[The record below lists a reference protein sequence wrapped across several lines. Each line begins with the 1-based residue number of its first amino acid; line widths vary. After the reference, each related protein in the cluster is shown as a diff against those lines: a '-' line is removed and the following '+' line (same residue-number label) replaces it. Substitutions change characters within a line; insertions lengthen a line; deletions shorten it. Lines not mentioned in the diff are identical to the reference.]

1 MPDDYYPKCRG
12 QSFNCRVT
20 CGDVGLAGS
29 ATTAEQKVT
38 HDRHVIVKSNC
49 RSAVGTARTWKDNR
63 LFARQP
69 MDDDIQETA
78 NDGAEDADDDVH
90 EWRRDQAQVRKDCC
104 QGKMHREA
112 LYIISVRLS

>member
-1 MPDDYYPKCRG
+1 MPDDYYPKRRR
-12 QSFNCRVT
+12 QSFNCRVA
-20 CGDVGLAGS
+20 CGNVGLACS
-29 ATTAEQKVT
+29 APTAKKNVT
-38 HDRHVIVKSNC
+38 QDGHVVVKSNG
-49 RSAVGTARTWKDNR
+49 RSAVGTARTGKNNR

-90 EWRRDQAQVRKDCC
+90 EWRRDQAQVREDCC